1 MKRLSLIT
9 LLLILAYLISN
20 SHVPIHIN
28 LSNSFFIIGLAYL
41 CIALFCH
48 VRNIGFFKS
57 LSYHLSRKRQA
68 EEQADRIDT
77 AGGEAERM
85 SKLKLHEHA
94 ARIGSG
100 PWPNRQFYL
109 FAIPLLLCS
118 LALAYA
124 SM

>member
-1 MKRLSLIT
+1 MALKRLSLIT
-9 LLLILAYLISN
+9 ALLTAIYLVLN
-20 SHVPIHIN
+20 SHVPTLVN
-28 LSNSFFIIGLAYL
+28 LSNSFFIIGLVYL

-57 LSYHLSRKRQA
+57 LSYHLQRKRQA
-68 EEQADRIDT
+68 EDAANRIDA
-77 AGGEAERM
+77 AGGESM
-85 SKLKLHEHA
+85 SKPKLHEHA

-100 PWPNRQFYL
+100 PWPNRMFYL

>member
-1 MKRLSLIT
+1 MLRLIIFTS
-9 LLLILAYLISN
+9 LLLSIFTISN
-20 SHVPIHIN
+20 RHVPTLIN
-28 LSNSFFIIGLAYL
+28 LSNSFFIIGLVYL

-57 LSYHLSRKRQA
+57 LSYHLQRKRQA
-68 EEQADRIDT
+68 EDAANRIDA
-77 AGGEAERM
+77 AGGESM
-85 SKLKLHEHA
+85 SKPKLHEHA

-100 PWPNRQFYL
+100 PWPNRLFYL
-109 FAIPLLLCS
+109 FSIPLLLCS

>member
-1 MKRLSLIT
+1 MLRLIIFTS
-9 LLLILAYLISN
+9 LLLSIITISN
-20 SHVPIHIN
+20 RHVPTLVN
-28 LSNSFFIIGLAYL
+28 LSNSFFIIGLVYL

-57 LSYHLSRKRQA
+57 LSYHLQRKRQA
-68 EEQADRIDT
+68 EDAADRIDA
-77 AGGEAERM
+77 AGGESM
-85 SKLKLHEHA
+85 SKPKLHEHA

-118 LALAYA
+118 FALAYA

>member
-1 MKRLSLIT
+1 MLRLIIFTS
-9 LLLILAYLISN
+9 LLLSIFTISN
-20 SHVPIHIN
+20 RHVPTLVN
-28 LSNSFFIIGLAYL
+28 LSNSFFIIGLVYL
-41 CIALFCH
+41 CIALLCH

-57 LSYHLSRKRQA
+57 LSYHLQRKRQA
-68 EEQADRIDT
+68 EDAANRIDA
-77 AGGEAERM
+77 AGGESI
-85 SKLKLHEHA
+85 SKPKLHEHA

-118 LALAYA
+118 FALAYA

>member
-9 LLLILAYLISN
+9 LLLILAYLIYN

-28 LSNSFFIIGLAYL
+28 LSNSFFIIGLLYL

-57 LSYHLSRKRQA
+57 LSYHLQRKRQA
-68 EEQADRIDT
+68 EDAADRIDA
-77 AGGEAERM
+77 AGGESM
-85 SKLKLHEHA
+85 SKPKLHEHA

-100 PWPNRQFYL
+100 PWPNRHFYL

-118 LALAYA
+118 FALAYA

>member
-9 LLLILAYLISN
+9 LLLVLAYLIYN

-28 LSNSFFIIGLAYL
+28 LSNSFFIIGLVYL

-48 VRNIGFFKS
+48 VRNIGFFNS
-57 LSYHLSRKRQA
+57 LSYHLQRKRQA
-68 EEQADRIDT
+68 EDAANRIDA
-77 AGGEAERM
+77 AGGESI
-85 SKLKLHEHA
+85 SKPKLHEHA

-118 LALAYA
+118 FALAYA

>member
-1 MKRLSLIT
+1 MLRLIIFTS
-9 LLLILAYLISN
+9 LLLSIFTISN
-20 SHVPIHIN
+20 RHVPTLVN
-28 LSNSFFIIGLAYL
+28 LSNSFFIIGLVYL

-57 LSYHLSRKRQA
+57 LSYHLQRKRQA
-68 EEQADRIDT
+68 EDAANRIDA
-77 AGGEAERM
+77 AGGESM
-85 SKLKLHEHA
+85 SKPKLHEHA

-100 PWPNRQFYL
+100 PWPNRLFYL

-118 LALAYA
+118 FALAYA

>member
-9 LLLILAYLISN
+9 LLLILAYLVYN
-20 SHVPIHIN
+20 SHVPILVN
-28 LSNSFFIIGLAYL
+28 LSNSFFIIGLVYL

-48 VRNIGFFKS
+48 VRNIGFFKAV
-57 LSYHLSRKRQA
+57 SYHLNHKRQA
-68 EEQADRIDT
+68 EEQAASVDA
-77 AGGEAERM
+77 AGGASEPV

-100 PWPNRQFYL
+100 PWPNRLFYL
-109 FAIPLLLCS
+109 LAIPLLLCS

-124 SM
+124 ST

>member
-1 MKRLSLIT
+1 M
-9 LLLILAYLISN
+9 
-20 SHVPIHIN
+20 
-28 LSNSFFIIGLAYL
+28 
-41 CIALFCH
+41 FCH

-57 LSYHLSRKRQA
+57 LSYHLQRKRQA
-68 EEQADRIDT
+68 EDAANRIDA
-77 AGGEAERM
+77 AGGESM
-85 SKLKLHEHA
+85 SKPKLHEHA

-100 PWPNRQFYL
+100 PWPNRMFYL